1 MTDFF
6 KSINDTDEVRQGDI
20 IRKLNAK
27 TGAVEHLGVV
37 ITADCDIAKKKAGN
51 RYTWLEIVPM
61 VDYLDGPWAQE
72 QLRKLGE
79 KRSKAICEYLNGQ
92 LRKRELE
99 VEALTPRSLA
109 EWLGGKTP
117 EQIFSGVTGQAPT
130 PGVRQLRELQGYAK
144 TLAAEEGQSSG
155 RQLKAAWELFDVDE
169 RARQE
174 ALRSAFKDSTGGFP
188 EFFLLP
194 ELPRH
199 AGLGFVVLLRSMWN
213 VMAADLYLSEQDAR
227 IDDRPDAFHRLG
239 RLDDGV
245 RFSITQK
252 LAFLFSRIGMP
263 TTFETACETAVDLA
277 AEEFLKKNIKE
288 A

>member
-1 MTDFF
+1 MKDFF
-6 KSINDTDEVRQGDI
+6 KPINDTDDIRQGDV
-20 IRKLNAK
+20 IRKLNSR
-27 TGAVEHLGVV
+27 TGAVERLGIV
-37 ITADCDIAKKKAGN
+37 ITADCDIAKNKSGN
-51 RYTWLEIVPM
+51 RYTWLEIVSM

-79 KRSKAICEYLNGQ
+79 KRSKAICDYLNGQ
-92 LRKRELE
+92 LRKRELG
-99 VEALTPRSLA
+99 VDLLTPQSVG
-109 EWLGGKTP
+109 EWLRGRTP
-117 EQIFSGVTGQAPT
+117 EQILTGVTGQAPM
-130 PGVRQLRELQGYAK
+130 PDFKQLRELQGYAK
-144 TLAAEEGQSSG
+144 TLIAEEGKSPG
-155 RQLKAAWELFDVDE
+155 EQLKAAWEFFDVDE
-169 RARQE
+169 KGRQE

-194 ELPRH
+194 ELPRQ

-213 VMAADLYLSEQDAR
+213 VMADDLYLSEQDAR

-263 TTFETACETAVDLA
+263 TTFETACETAGILA
-277 AEEFLKKNIKE
+277 AEVFLKNNTRE